1 MIWQF
6 GELGYDISIDQGGRV
21 GEKPVLW
28 NYLEDQNRLKLFDV
42 YAAMLRLRSQFDVF
56 TSGQETL
63 SLNGDLKKIQLHL
76 NDHNITLI
84 GNFGLINQTMVPGF
98 QHTGTWYEFFTGKE
112 LSVTDLNSNLI
123 LNAGEYRLYSDKKL
137 PEFKGSATSA
147 STIKLNNSD
156 IRIFP
161 NPATDQLLID
171 SSETMQQIELI
182 SVDGSIIQKMQPN
195 ATSFSLKLYGIKSG
209 LFLIRITT
217 PHQIL
222 TEKIVKK

>member
-1 MIWQF
+1 M
-6 GELGYDISIDQGGRV
+6 
-21 GEKPVLW
+21 
-28 NYLEDQNRLKLFDV
+28 

-56 TSGQETL
+56 TKGTENL
-63 SLNGDLKKIQLHL
+63 SVNGSFKKIQLKL
-76 NDHNITLI
+76 NDHNINLL
-84 GNFGLINQTMVPGF
+84 GNFAVSDQTVISGF
-98 QHTGTWYEFFTGKE
+98 QHTGAWYEFFTGNE
-112 LSVTDLNSNLI
+112 LSVSDVNATI
-123 LNAGEYRLYSDKKL
+123 LLKAGEYRLYSDKKL
-137 PEFKGSATSA
+137 PEFKGPATVA
-147 STIKLNNSD
+147 SVRLNNSG
-156 IRIFP
+156 IKIFP

-195 ATSFSLKLYGIKSG
+195 ATSLSLKLYGIKSG